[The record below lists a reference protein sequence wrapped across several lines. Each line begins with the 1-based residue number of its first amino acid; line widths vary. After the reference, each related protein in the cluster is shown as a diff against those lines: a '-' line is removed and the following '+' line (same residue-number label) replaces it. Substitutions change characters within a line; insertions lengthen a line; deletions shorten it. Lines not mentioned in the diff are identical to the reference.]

1 MKDTERIEYGIEMIS
16 EQIVELQNLVEQIVN
31 KPNFQ
36 IQSPWLDL
44 AQASEY
50 STISSAHLRRLVYT
64 GKIRATRIDPSNKRS
79 RLIFFKPDIDQFLSI
94 GHNRRLS
101 KAEKTELLNRM
112 SGLYNYLGDRKN

>member
-50 STISSAHLRRLVYT
+50 STISSAHLRRLVST

-94 GHNRRLS
+94 GHNRRLA

>member
-50 STISSAHLRRLVYT
+50 STISSAHLRRLVST

-79 RLIFFKPDIDQFLSI
+79 KLMFFRLDIDQFLSC

-101 KAEKTELLNRM
+101 KSEKTELLNRM
-112 SGLYNYLGDRKN
+112 SDRNTTI